1 MFYYYCI
8 SHWLWQ
14 SQGWRNNSKS
24 VIQVLFLL
32 CFVWKHF
39 GRKFLRGQQRKVTG
53 DSWWISADWKIEAK
67 NVVSSL
73 ATWED
78 RMYMSARMSGGAQS
92 LRPPLR
98 HSTPPHSAIVLEQH
112 RDTPWSC
119 PSYPHLLIILS
130 YSSCPYLF
138 DLLIFAT
145 FDCQNVCHH
154 IFPRLGV
161 SSTPYFWIVHFLLSK
176 PLDILVDWSIKKEIM
191 HKT

>member
-1 MFYYYCI
+1 M
-8 SHWLWQ
+8 
-14 SQGWRNNSKS
+14 
-24 VIQVLFLL
+24 IQVLFLL
-32 CFVWKHF
+32 CFVWKLF
-39 GRKFLRGQQRKVTG
+39 GRKFPRGQQKKVTVEL

-92 LRPPLR
+92 PRPPLR

-119 PSYPHLLIILS
+119 PSYPQPLIILS

-138 DLLIFAT
+138 YLLILST
-145 FDCQNVCHH
+145 LDCKNLFHH
-154 IFPRLGV
+154 IFPRPGV
-161 SSTPYFWIVHFLLSK
+161 LSTPSFQTVHFLTFKFSWYIVVNQK
-176 PLDILVDWSIKKEIM
+176 RNYV
-191 HKT
+191 

>member
-1 MFYYYCI
+1 M
-8 SHWLWQ
+8 
-14 SQGWRNNSKS
+14 
-24 VIQVLFLL
+24 IQVLFLL
-32 CFVWKHF
+32 CFVWKLF
-39 GRKFLRGQQRKVTG
+39 GRKFPRGQQEKVTVEL

-92 LRPPLR
+92 PRPPLR

-119 PSYPHLLIILS
+119 PSYPQPLIILS

-145 FDCQNVCHH
+145 LDCKNLCHH

-161 SSTPYFWIVHFLLSK
+161 LRTPFFNLYIFWLSK
-176 PLDILVDWSIKKEIM
+176 SLYILVKK
-191 HKT
+191 K